1 MNRGANVSVLS
12 RSEETRF
19 LEEKSALKRQLKL
32 PLQLGLKIKLYK
44 REKIKLTF
52 FFLSS
57 NMAARSLP
65 FESLGIGCKPLMTIN
80 WVPNKLYEAT
90 GHIVKPYFSNSLII
104 HQVKTKK
111 ITSVKE
117 VWIPGLN

>member
-1 MNRGANVSVLS
+1 MHFNQGLNNLKRTKNRVYPFELINTLLLKIIWLLPSHKMNRGANVSVLS

-52 FFLSS
+52 FFL
-57 NMAARSLP
+57 NT
-65 FESLGIGCKPLMTIN
+65 LMISGWN
-80 WVPNKLYEAT
+80 LFVSHSVLRR
-90 GHIVKPYFSNSLII
+90 VKS
-104 HQVKTKK
+104 TDE
-111 ITSVKE
+111 IT
-117 VWIPGLN
+117 LD

>member
-32 PLQLGLKIKLYK
+32 PLQLRLKIKLYK

-52 FFLSS
+52 FFL
-57 NMAARSLP
+57 NTLM
-65 FESLGIGCKPLMTIN
+65 IGGWNLF
-80 WVPNKLYEAT
+80 VSHSVLRR
-90 GHIVKPYFSNSLII
+90 VKS
-104 HQVKTKK
+104 TDE
-111 ITSVKE
+111 IT
-117 VWIPGLN
+117 LD